1 MFDDLQKRLSSAF
14 RRFRV
19 SGVLTEANMKEGLRE
34 VRTAL
39 LEADVHY
46 DVVQEFMARIT
57 DKAVGTQLIKSIRPE
72 QQIVKIVHD
81 ELIELMGPVDPSI
94 RFEKAGPTVLMLCG
108 LQGSG
113 KTTTCGKLARLLAV
127 ARAQADAGRRR
138 PSAPGGRRAAQGH
151 RHPGRCSGLQPDRF
165 QPGRGLSAGPGRG
178 QPQRAATPL
187 ILDTAGRL
195 HVDDELMAELTQ
207 IEKKVKPHQ
216 VFFVCDAMTGQ
227 DAVASA
233 DAFNKALELDGVIL
247 TKLDG
252 DARGGAA
259 LSVRKVTGV
268 PIKFVGKGEKLD
280 KLEPFDP
287 ERLVGQMLG
296 MGDIV
301 GLVEAAQS
309 AVDEEEARRQQ
320 ERLAKGKFDL
330 DDFRKQIVNMKKMGS
345 MRDLMSKI
353 PGLNQMGLDEL
364 GGIDADEEIKRIQ
377 GIIDSMTPDE
387 RSDPSLIDISR
398 RRRIAAGS
406 GVDPADVSGLVK
418 QFDAM
423 AAVVKQMAQ
432 MTMLDKIRTLTG
444 LGRAAASNP
453 AARIM
458 AAQGR
463 DRQAALAQ
471 GTRKAQKAARE
482 GRTPPPPRR
491 TKWIRPETES
501 DAGMPGDYRPV
512 WSPRCAACPVND

>member
-1 MFDDLQKRLSSAF
+1 MFDDLQKRLSTAF

-19 SGVLTEANMKEGLRE
+19 SGVLTEANMREGLRE
-34 VRTAL
+34 VRSAL
-39 LEADVHY
+39 LEADVNY
-46 DVVQEFMARIT
+46 NIVQDFMVKIT
-57 DKAVGTQLIKSIRPE
+57 DKAVGSQLIKTIRPE

-81 ELIELMGPVDPSI
+81 ELIELVGPVDPSI

-113 KTTTCGKLARLLAV
+113 KTTTCGKLARLLAIQGRKPMLV
-127 ARAQADAGRRR
+127 AADLQRPAAVEQLKVIGNQVGAPVYSQGDSNPVTVCQQALVEANRNGCD
-138 PSAPGGRRAAQGH
+138 
-151 RHPGRCSGLQPDRF
+151 
-165 QPGRGLSAGPGRG
+165 
-178 QPQRAATPL
+178 TL

-280 KLEPFDP
+280 KLEAFDP

-301 GLVEAAQS
+301 GLVEAAQG
-309 AVDEEEARRQQ
+309 VMDEEEARRQQ
-320 ERLAKGKFDL
+320 EQLAKGKFDL
-330 DDFRKQIVNMKKMGS
+330 DDFRKQIVHMKKMGS

-353 PGLNQMGLDEL
+353 PGLNQIGLDEL

-377 GIIDSMTPDE
+377 GIIDSMTPEE
-387 RSDPSLIDISR
+387 RGDPRVIDISR

-423 AAVVKQMAQ
+423 AAVVRQMAQ
-432 MTMLDKIRTLTG
+432 MSMLDKIRTLTG
-444 LGRAAASNP
+444 LGRVAASNP
-453 AARIM
+453 AAQIV
-458 AAQGR
+458 APKV
-463 DRQAALAQ
+463 
-471 GTRKAQKAARE
+471 GTGKRLTPKEREKLRKQRE
-482 GRTPPPPRR
+482 KEERR
-491 TKWIRPETES
+491 RRREQRNQPNAES
-501 DAGMPGDYRPV
+501 
-512 WSPRCAACPVND
+512 S

>member
-1 MFDDLQKRLSSAF
+1 MFDDLQKRLSTAF
-14 RRFRV
+14 RRFRK
-19 SGVLTEANMKEGLRE
+19 SGVLTEANMREGLRE
-34 VRTAL
+34 VRNAL
-39 LEADVHY
+39 LEADVNFN
-46 DVVQEFMARIT
+46 VVQDFMVKIT

-81 ELIELMGPVDPSI
+81 ELIELVGPVDPSI

-113 KTTTCGKLARLLAV
+113 KTTTCGKLARLLAAQGRKPMLV
-127 ARAQADAGRRR
+127 AADLQRPAAVEQLKVIGHQVSAPVYSQADSNPVTVCQQALVEANRNG
-138 PSAPGGRRAAQGH
+138 
-151 RHPGRCSGLQPDRF
+151 CD
-165 QPGRGLSAGPGRG
+165 
-178 QPQRAATPL
+178 TV

-301 GLVEAAQS
+301 GLVEAAQG
-309 AVDEEEARRQQ
+309 AMDEDEARRQQ
-320 ERLAKGKFDL
+320 EQLAKGKFDL
-330 DDFRKQIVNMKKMGS
+330 DDFRKQIVHMKKMGS

-377 GIIDSMTPDE
+377 GIIDSMTPAE
-387 RSDPSLIDISR
+387 RGDPREIDISR

-432 MTMLDKIRTLTG
+432 MSMLDKIRTLTG
-444 LGRAAASNP
+444 LGRVAASNP
-453 AARIM
+453 AAQIV
-458 AAQGR
+458 APKI
-463 DRQAALAQ
+463 
-471 GTRKAQKAARE
+471 GTGKRLTPKEREKLRKQRE
-482 GRTPPPPRR
+482 KEERRRRREQRNPPNGQ
-491 TKWIRPETES
+491 S
-501 DAGMPGDYRPV
+501 G
-512 WSPRCAACPVND
+512 

>member
-1 MFDDLQKRLSSAF
+1 MFDDLQKRLGSAF

-19 SGVLTEANMKEGLRE
+19 SGVLTEANMREGLRE
-34 VRTAL
+34 VRSAL

-46 DVVQEFMARIT
+46 NVVQEFMQKIT
-57 DKAVGTQLIKSIRPE
+57 DKAVGTELIKSIRPE

-81 ELIELMGPVDPSI
+81 ELVELMGPVDAAI

-113 KTTTCGKLARLLAV
+113 KTTTTGKLARLMAGLGRKPMLVAADLQRPAAVEQLKVIGEQVGVPVFSQSNSNPVAVCQLAL
-127 ARAQADAGRRR
+127 AEANRTGCD
-138 PSAPGGRRAAQGH
+138 
-151 RHPGRCSGLQPDRF
+151 
-165 QPGRGLSAGPGRG
+165 
-178 QPQRAATPL
+178 TL

-195 HVDDELMAELTQ
+195 HVDDALMAELTQ

-216 VFFVCDAMTGQ
+216 VFFVCDALTGQ

-259 LSVRKVTGV
+259 LSVRRVTGV

-280 KLEPFDP
+280 RLEPFDP

-309 AVDEEEARRQQ
+309 AVDEEEALRQQ
-320 ERLAKGKFDL
+320 EKLARGKFDL
-330 DDFRKQIVNMKKMGS
+330 DDFRKQIVTMKKMGS
-345 MRDLMSKI
+345 MRDIISKI
-353 PGLNQMGLDEL
+353 PGMPVEEL
-364 GGIDADEEIKRIQ
+364 GEVDADEEIQRIQ
-377 GIIDSMTPDE
+377 GIIDSMTPAE
-387 RSDPSLIDISR
+387 RNDPSLIDISR
-398 RRRIAAGS
+398 RRRIASGA
-406 GVDPADVSGLVK
+406 GVDPADVSQLVK

-423 AAVVKQMAQ
+423 AGYIKQMAQ
-432 MTMLDKIRTLTG
+432 MTMLDRLRTLTG
-444 LGRAAASNP
+444 LGRAAVLNP

-458 AAQGR
+458 SPKI
-463 DRQAALAQ
+463 
-471 GTRKAQKAARE
+471 GTGKRLSPKEREKLRKQRE
-482 GRTPPPPRR
+482 KEERR
-491 TKWIRPETES
+491 KRREQRNRP
-501 DAGMPGDYRPV
+501 G
-512 WSPRCAACPVND
+512 

>member
-46 DVVQEFMARIT
+46 DVVQEFMTKINEVA
-57 DKAVGTQLIKSIRPE
+57 AGTQLIKSIRPE

-81 ELIELMGPVDPSI
+81 ELIDLMGPVDPSI
-94 RFEKAGPTVLMLCG
+94 RFEKAGTTILMLCG
-108 LQGSG
+108 LQGAG
-113 KTTTCGKLARLLAV
+113 KTTTCGKLARLLQGQGKKPMLVAADLQRPAAVEQLKVIGGQLGVPVYSKVNSTPVAVCQEAV
-127 ARAQADAGRRR
+127 AEANRAGCD
-138 PSAPGGRRAAQGH
+138 
-151 RHPGRCSGLQPDRF
+151 
-165 QPGRGLSAGPGRG
+165 
-178 QPQRAATPL
+178 TL

-195 HVDDELMAELTQ
+195 HVDDDLMAELTQ

-227 DAVASA
+227 DAVSSA

-287 ERLVGQMLG
+287 ERVVGQMLG

-309 AVDEEEARRQQ
+309 AVDEDEARVQQ

-387 RSDPSLIDISR
+387 RSDPTLIDISR

-432 MTMLDKIRTLTG
+432 MSMLDKIRTLTG
-444 LGRAAASNP
+444 LGRAAATNP
-453 AARIM
+453 AARIVPTKV
-458 AAQGR
+458 
-463 DRQAALAQ
+463 
-471 GTRKAQKAARE
+471 GTGKRLSPKEREKLRKQRE
-482 GRTPPPPRR
+482 KEERR
-491 TKWIRPETES
+491 RRREQRNGS
-501 DAGMPGDYRPV
+501 A
-512 WSPRCAACPVND
+512 